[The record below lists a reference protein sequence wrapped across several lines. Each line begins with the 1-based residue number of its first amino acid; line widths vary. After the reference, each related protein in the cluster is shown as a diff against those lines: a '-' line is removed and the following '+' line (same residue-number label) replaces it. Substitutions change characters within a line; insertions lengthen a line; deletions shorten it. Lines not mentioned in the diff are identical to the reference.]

1 MTDVVTHLKIA
12 KSNCNAHDF
21 CWKKLRYDFNYYF
34 HFEKYACHT
43 SITQLKRSRLSETII
58 LIAIKL
64 AKKVSLTFVSIVKS

>member
-1 MTDVVTHLKIA
+1 MQSQTAMHMISVEKNCDMILIIIFILK
-12 KSNCNAHDF
+12 N
-21 CWKKLRYDFNYYF
+21 
-34 HFEKYACHT
+34 ACHT